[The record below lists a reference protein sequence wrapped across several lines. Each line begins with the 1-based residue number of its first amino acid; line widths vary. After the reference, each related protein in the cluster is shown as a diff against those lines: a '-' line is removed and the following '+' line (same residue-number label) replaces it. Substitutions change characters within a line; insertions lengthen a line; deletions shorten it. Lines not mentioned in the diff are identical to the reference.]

1 MKSERGNLERVDLNK
16 MTSKP
21 PVGAWKT
28 KLEERSRTSASNKST
43 QSGGSSPQFE
53 LECDESLEG
62 LQIPCSPIMQ
72 EFPEPAIFKPA
83 GPKGSSSFIQEIH
96 GVQPPPP
103 GDYESLDIEEFE
115 DVTLWQPTSL
125 SFYKGLVEKENDYL
139 PDPNCFDARQP
150 NLSPKMRAILLDWM
164 MEVCSEFTLKRETFH
179 LAMSYVDRFV
189 SNHPCI
195 KKQEFQLVGL
205 SAMYL
210 AAKTEEIYSPKI
222 SDFAKAADNGYGIA
236 DIREMEKL
244 LLYRLSWRVF
254 PGTAYNYT
262 SWLMTQWDSYIE
274 YHFGCVKFNNPKD
287 FEDLPSIERKE
298 QTKLFEQRFIAF
310 KYSNQYAY
318 KRYRETMQILDVS
331 CLDSHVL
338 KLSPRKLA
346 AGLLYLTLSKYFFES
361 GYTLLYY
368 NGPEFPVKKPQ
379 HSYQSLSV
387 YFGGEISEELT
398 DSEYTA
404 NYENATIVQELYTTF
419 LNAAM
424 DIKNI
429 EEIYHSVAFLHPYL
443 EFPAVYDLPSVCKVQ
458 SKARLESH
466 YEEFLAYQTHNAN
479 NIQFVTSMTKNVPV

>member
-1 MKSERGNLERVDLNK
+1 
-16 MTSKP
+16 
-21 PVGAWKT
+21 
-28 KLEERSRTSASNKST
+28 
-43 QSGGSSPQFE
+43 
-53 LECDESLEG
+53 
-62 LQIPCSPIMQ
+62 
-72 EFPEPAIFKPA
+72 
-83 GPKGSSSFIQEIH
+83 
-96 GVQPPPP
+96 
-103 GDYESLDIEEFE
+103 
-115 DVTLWQPTSL
+115 
-125 SFYKGLVEKENDYL
+125 
-139 PDPNCFDARQP
+139 
-150 NLSPKMRAILLDWM
+150 
-164 MEVCSEFTLKRETFH
+164 
-179 LAMSYVDRFV
+179 
-189 SNHPCI
+189 
-195 KKQEFQLVGL
+195 
-205 SAMYL
+205 
-210 AAKTEEIYSPKI
+210 
-222 SDFAKAADNGYGIA
+222 
-236 DIREMEKL
+236 
-244 LLYRLSWRVF
+244 
-254 PGTAYNYT
+254 
-262 SWLMTQWDSYIE
+262 
-274 YHFGCVKFNNPKD
+274 
-287 FEDLPSIERKE
+287 
-298 QTKLFEQRFIAF
+298 
-310 KYSNQYAY
+310 
-318 KRYRETMQILDVS
+318 
-331 CLDSHVL
+331 VL